1 MSKLNKVNKVDK
13 TLKVKKEKKQPV
25 KVVKA
30 VKGALEPVEK
40 AEKKPLC
47 PLDAVISKYTEN
59 NWQIIRAPKNGM
71 NDLIAQ
77 KANKLHFIQVVTK
90 ENIDEPKYHG
100 LAKSSF
106 IQNAFSNNAT
116 PVFAHV
122 VTGKSGIKVSFEDV
136 NLCSR
141 VIIGGGKTKNKVEV
155 S

>member
-1 MSKLNKVNKVDK
+1 MSKLSKVNKVP
-13 TLKVKKEKKQPV
+13 KVKKEKKQPV
-25 KVVKA
+25 KT
-30 VKGALEPVEK
+30 VKGATEPVEK
-40 AEKKPLC
+40 AEKKPFC
-47 PLDAVISKYTEN
+47 PIDAVISKYTEN

-77 KANKLHFIQVVTK
+77 KANRLHFIQVVTK

-122 VTGKSGIKVSFEDV
+122 VTGKTGIKISFEDV